1 MFADSA
7 NILGDILRDES
18 LLRLNVQIDSEKGT
32 LGADIAGIL
41 VEVEK
46 LAENSL
52 DLRKL
57 RNFIAGI
64 LPKHIARAAKVQLEG

>member
-32 LGADIAGIL
+32 LGAEGSGIL
-41 VEVEK
+41 VELEK
-46 LAENSL
+46 LTENSL

-64 LPKHIARAAKVQLEG
+64 LPKYIARAAKVELEG

>member
-1 MFADSA
+1 M
-7 NILGDILRDES
+7 
-18 LLRLNVQIDSEKGT
+18 
-32 LGADIAGIL
+32 
-41 VEVEK
+41 EVEK

-64 LPKHIARAAKVQLEG
+64 LPKYIARAAKEQLEG

>member
-32 LGADIAGIL
+32 LGAEGVLTLSDARQPEVTSTGSGLFCIL
-41 VEVEK
+41 
-46 LAENSL
+46 
-52 DLRKL
+52 
-57 RNFIAGI
+57 G
-64 LPKHIARAAKVQLEG
+64 Q